1 MLMLCY
7 ITLCYVMSCCVVSY
21 PNLSYSIPFHSI
33 PLYCKVSEPSVFPQ
47 GTNEDGSMGN
57 APRHSGVPMCR
68 VPGLC
73 SNTRTCYFKHLPPF
87 VITN

>member
-33 PLYCKVSEPSVFPQ
+33 ARFLNLLFSPKEQMRMEAWVMLQDTQESRCAVCLDYAVI
-47 GTNEDGSMGN
+47 
-57 APRHSGVPMCR
+57 
-68 VPGLC
+68 PGHATL
-73 SNTRTCYFKHLPPF
+73 NTFLLL
-87 VITN
+87 